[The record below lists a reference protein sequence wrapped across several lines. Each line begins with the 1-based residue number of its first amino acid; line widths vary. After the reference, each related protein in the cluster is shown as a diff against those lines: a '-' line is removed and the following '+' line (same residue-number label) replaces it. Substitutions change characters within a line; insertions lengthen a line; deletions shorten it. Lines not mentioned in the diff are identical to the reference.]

1 VVGRSTG
8 SLGDRMPRRITNA
21 LLLTLAVASKAFAY
35 GPVTEQQI
43 LAYASQA
50 YDKSKATTFVF
61 GVLNGTPV
69 IVEFVCSDVCPDYTV
84 RIIHLSYM
92 SSAACTAAGG
102 VERSILVPVSIAS
115 MKKTFC
121 FPRILNDHWDEYRR

>member
-1 VVGRSTG
+1 MT
-8 SLGDRMPRRITNA
+8 RRFTTA
-21 LLLTLAVASKAFAY
+21 LLLTVAVVGEAFAY
-35 GPVTEQQI
+35 GPVTEQEI

-61 GVLNGTPV
+61 GLLNDTPV

-92 SSAACTAAGG
+92 SGVACTAAGG

-121 FPRILNDHWDEYRR
+121 FPKILNDHWDEYRR